1 VSTDRELHVRV
12 RAETLRKEVLRG
24 SGLRSQH
31 IRLDTVVLRQLG
43 YHVVLV
49 DHNHGDRLGLQR
61 RPGVL
66 VHRRDLRTQTPRN
79 HGMRGKHGVSDR
91 RPVQLRAEL
100 RFPLE
105 DCGRDERP
113 VSGHV
118 SDVRGICE
126 NILNDQ
132 FLLISSIV
140 QFTITYPFLI
150 FLHRY
155 RKARFGCCPKAETKR
170 PWTPFV
176 G

>member
-1 VSTDRELHVRV
+1 VSTDRELLVRV
-12 RAETLRKEVLRG
+12 RTKTLRKEVLRD

-49 DHNHGDRLGLQR
+49 DHNDGNGLGLQR

-66 VHRRDLRTQTPRN
+66 VHRRDLRAQTPGN
-79 HGMRGKHGVSDR
+79 HGMRDKHGVPDR
-91 RPVQLRAEL
+91 RLVQLRSEL

-118 SDVRGICE
+118 SDVCGICE
-126 NILNDQ
+126 
-132 FLLISSIV
+132 F
-140 QFTITYPFLI
+140 
-150 FLHRY
+150 
-155 RKARFGCCPKAETKR
+155 
-170 PWTPFV
+170 
-176 G
+176 

>member
-1 VSTDRELHVRV
+1 VSTVRELPVRV

-31 IRLDTVVLRQLG
+31 IRLDTVVVCQLG

-49 DHNHGDRLGLQR
+49 DHNDGNGLGLQR

-66 VHRRDLRTQTPRN
+66 VHRRDLRTQTQGN
-79 HGMRGKHGVSDR
+79 HGMRCKHGVSDR
-91 RPVQLRAEL
+91 SLVQLRAEL

-126 NILNDQ
+126 SFDRSVSVNFMDNAFYNNYIPVPY
-132 FLLISSIV
+132 S
-140 QFTITYPFLI
+140 
-150 FLHRY
+150 R
-155 RKARFGCCPKAETKR
+155 A
-170 PWTPFV
+170 
-176 G
+176 